1 MVKNKTDRGMHRMV
15 HTRGGGGLN
24 TIIGKDSVIEGTIEV
39 QGGLRVDGVVRGRIS
54 ASDSLA
60 VGDSGRV
67 EADLASSMVVV
78 GGKVSGN
85 ILAKDKVELQ
95 SKAEVEGDITT
106 KNLII
111 EEGAVFHG
119 RCNMKG
125 AGAGSAPADE

>member
-1 MVKNKTDRGMHRMV
+1 VKNKTD
-15 HTRGGGGLN
+15 RGGGGLN
-24 TIIGKDSVIEGTIEV
+24 TIIGKDSVIEGTLEV
-39 QGGLRVDGVVRGRIS
+39 KGGLRIDGMVRGQIT
-54 ASDSLA
+54 ATESLS

-67 EADLASSMVVV
+67 EADLASVMIVI
-78 GGKVSGN
+78 GGKVAGN
-85 ILAKDKVELQ
+85 ILAKEKIELQ

-125 AGAGSAPADE
+125 RPSESISAEE

>member
-1 MVKNKTDRGMHRMV
+1 
-15 HTRGGGGLN
+15 
-24 TIIGKDSVIEGTIEV
+24 
-39 QGGLRVDGVVRGRIS
+39 
-54 ASDSLA
+54 
-60 VGDSGRV
+60 
-67 EADLASSMVVV
+67 LASSLVVI

-125 AGAGSAPADE
+125 AGAGSAPVDE

>member
-1 MVKNKTDRGMHRMV
+1 MAKNKADK
-15 HTRGGGGLN
+15 GGGGLN

-39 QGGLRVDGVVRGRIS
+39 QGGLRVDGIVRGTVS

-67 EADLASSMVVV
+67 EADLASSIVVV

-125 AGAGSAPADE
+125 PSAGSVTVDE

>member
-1 MVKNKTDRGMHRMV
+1 M
-15 HTRGGGGLN
+15 N
-24 TIIGKDSVIEGTIEV
+24 TIIGKDSVIDGTVEV
-39 QGGLRVDGVVRGRIS
+39 QGGLRIDGVVRGRIS
-54 ASDSLA
+54 STESLA

-67 EADLASSMVVV
+67 EADLSSAVIVI
-78 GGKVSGN
+78 GGKVAGN
-85 ILAKDKVELQ
+85 ILAQNKIELQ

-125 AGAGSAPADE
+125 SPLESLPSEEHEHTEFHQSGR

>member
-1 MVKNKTDRGMHRMV
+1 MKNKTE
-15 HTRGGGGLN
+15 RGGGGLN
-24 TIIGKDSVIEGTIEV
+24 TIIGKDSVIEGTLEV
-39 QGGLRVDGVVRGRIS
+39 KGGLRIDGMVRGQIT
-54 ASDSLA
+54 ATESLS

-67 EADLASSMVVV
+67 EADLASVMIVI
-78 GGKVSGN
+78 GGKVAGN
-85 ILAKDKVELQ
+85 ILAKEKIELQ

-125 AGAGSAPADE
+125 RPSESMSTEE

>member
-1 MVKNKTDRGMHRMV
+1 
-15 HTRGGGGLN
+15 LN

-39 QGGLRVDGVVRGRIS
+39 HGGLRVDGVVRGRVS
-54 ASDSLA
+54 ATDSLA

-67 EADLASSMVVV
+67 EADVASSMVVI

-125 AGAGSAPADE
+125 PGSGSAPVNE

>member
-1 MVKNKTDRGMHRMV
+1 MKNKTD
-15 HTRGGGGLN
+15 RGGGGLN

-39 QGGLRVDGVVRGRIS
+39 HGGLRVDGVVRGRVS
-54 ASDSLA
+54 ATDSLA

-67 EADLASSMVVV
+67 EADVASSMVVI

-125 AGAGSAPADE
+125 PGSAPVNE

>member
-1 MVKNKTDRGMHRMV
+1 MAKNKADK
-15 HTRGGGGLN
+15 GGGGLN

-39 QGGLRVDGVVRGRIS
+39 QGGLRVDGIVRGTVS

-67 EADLASSMVVV
+67 EADLASSIVVV

-125 AGAGSAPADE
+125 PSAGSATADE

>member
-1 MVKNKTDRGMHRMV
+1 
-15 HTRGGGGLN
+15 LN

-39 QGGLRVDGVVRGRIS
+39 HGGLRVDGVVRGRIS
-54 ASDSLA
+54 ATDSLA
-60 VGDSGRV
+60 VGDSGKV
-67 EADLASSMVVV
+67 EADLASSLVVI

-125 AGAGSAPADE
+125 PGPTPVDE

>member
-1 MVKNKTDRGMHRMV
+1 MAKNKADK
-15 HTRGGGGLN
+15 GGGGLN

-39 QGGLRVDGVVRGRIS
+39 QGGLRVDGIVRGTVS

-67 EADLASSMVVV
+67 EADLASSIVVV

-125 AGAGSAPADE
+125 PSAGSAAVEK